1 MRQRVTFFMTEE
13 EHAALAAHAAK
24 TGLSMSRVIGKA
36 VRAVTSGT
44 IEVSDECV
52 IVKQGVSDQHT
63 FRMLKPQT
71 PTNVS
76 RETPVPDV
84 PVDTTEYVLNEL
96 GQRHPEGSI
105 MRITEDDNGFLHD
118 MGYTPWKPLGKAKK

>member
-1 MRQRVTFFMTEE
+1 MGRLNLNIPNELHEAFRVAIKQRDDITQTKFLLRCMRAYAE
-13 EHAALAAHAAK
+13 
-24 TGLSMSRVIGKA
+24 GKLWFE
-36 VRAVTSGT
+36 SGHPRT
-44 IEVSDECV
+44 RMDSDIRFAPDPV
-52 IVKQGVSDQHT
+52 PI
-63 FRMLKPQT
+63 T